1 MRSLITLLAFL
12 CSSSLVSA
20 QNVNTYIPLRAFQYL
35 PLVQLETKR
44 IMPNVPTKGYFG
56 SLIEQESCISLKH
69 SRCWAPTS
77 ELKSKRELGIG
88 LGMIT
93 QAYRDDGSVRFDS
106 LQEMRD
112 KHRAELKELSW
123 LTVKERPDL
132 QIRAIML
139 MTRDNYTRLYMVKDP
154 MARLAMTDA
163 AYNGGY
169 GGLSKE
175 RTACGLAKNCDP
187 QYWFN
192 HIEKF
197 CLKGHRVLYG
207 NRTACDINREH
218 VHSAL
223 IVRLPKYENYML
235 LAEPETSNEL

>member
-1 MRSLITLLAFL
+1 MKLLIMAVFFFI
-12 CSSSLVSA
+12 CNFSYG
-20 QNVNTYIPLRAFQYL
+20 QNVKTYIPLAAFEYL
-35 PLVQLETKR
+35 PIVKKEADR
-44 IMPNVPTKGYFG
+44 IMPNSPSVAYFG
-56 SLIEQESCISLKH
+56 ALIEQESCISLKH
-69 SRCWAPTS
+69 KRCWRPQS
-77 ELKSKRELGIG
+77 ELRTSRELGIG